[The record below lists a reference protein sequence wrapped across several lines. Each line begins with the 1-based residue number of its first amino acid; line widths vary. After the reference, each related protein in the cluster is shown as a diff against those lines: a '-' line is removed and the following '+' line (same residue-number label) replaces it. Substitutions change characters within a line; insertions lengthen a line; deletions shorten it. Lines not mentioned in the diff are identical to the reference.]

1 MTESQKNLSDHDI
14 IMTIKHDTEDKTMTN
29 EKKTCDLKPVKENSA
44 TDYKICNCK
53 SVTYFNILDALE
65 KHTKVENLLDIF
77 EDVKNTTHCSTG
89 CGGCYERVIHVI
101 SDAMMSK

>member
-1 MTESQKNLSDHDI
+1 
-14 IMTIKHDTEDKTMTN
+14 MTN
-29 EKKTCDLKPVKENSA
+29 HEEKKICDLKPVTPDST

-65 KHTKVENLLDIF
+65 KHTRMESLLDVF

-89 CGGCYERVIHVI
+89 CGGCYDRVIEVI
-101 SDAMMSK
+101 SDTMMNK